1 MCDIWKMQ
9 DAKIFSAQDM
19 ERQLSSIRQ
28 LGVRWLVFSG
38 GEPLMNPDLPQLC
51 AMLRKERIR
60 LTLLTTG
67 LLLKKCAAEVATG
80 FDDVIVSLDGPREIH
95 DQIRRVQGA
104 FDLLES
110 GIEAV
115 RTIRPGMHI
124 SARTTVQKANC
135 HSLRETARAAKQ
147 LELNGISFLAVD
159 LTSTAFNRPLAWP
172 ASRQAEMGLSVDELA
187 ILDNEITGLLADSD
201 REYGQGF
208 IAESP
213 AKLQRI
219 VHHFRVQLGLA
230 SAESPMC
237 NAPWASAVIDVDG
250 AVRPCF
256 FHAPIGHL
264 KSGELS
270 EVVNGARAR
279 AFRESI
285 DIANNPIC
293 RNCVCSLNYRS

>member
-1 MCDIWKMQ
+1 MCDIWKTQ
-9 DAKIFSAQDM
+9 DAKIFSVQDL

-28 LGVRWLVFSG
+28 LGVQWLVFSG

-110 GIEAV
+110 GVEAV
-115 RTIRPGMHI
+115 RKIRPEMHI

-135 HSLRETARAAKQ
+135 HALRETACAAK
-147 LELNGISFLAVD
+147 EMRLNGISFLAVD

-172 ASRQAEMGLSVDELA
+172 VSRQTEMGLSVDELA
-187 ILDNEITGLLADSD
+187 ILDNEITGLIADSD

-208 IAESP
+208 ISESP
-213 AKLQRI
+213 AKLKRI
-219 VHHFRVQLGLA
+219 AHHFRVQLGLA

-237 NAPWASAVIDVDG
+237 NAPWTSAVIDVDG

-256 FHAPIGHL
+256 FHTPIGHL

-279 AFRESI
+279 AFRASI

-293 RNCVCSLNYRS
+293 HNCVCSLNYRS